1 MYIRRTLNRWQ
12 SLWFDKKVTGIPAV
26 CVNKDIKRS
35 CNIKERLNKEQQKA
49 VNYTDGP
56 LLIFAGAGSGK
67 TMVIVHRI
75 AKLLKEG
82 VKPFNIVAVTFT
94 NKAAQEMRDRIKEL
108 AGPEGSS
115 VWISTFHSLA
125 TKILRFDGKKSFTI
139 YDEKDQM
146 VVIKDCLQELDID
159 PKKFPPAGI
168 REMISNAKNNLVDAE
183 SFKINASAASDSA
196 RYIIGDVYQRYEKV
210 LIENGGY
217 DFADLLVETIGLFK
231 DYPEILKKYRQKFKY
246 IMVDEYQ
253 DTNYAQYTLI
263 RFLTP
268 PHDNICVVG
277 DDDQCLV
284 KGTEIECPA
293 GQKSV
298 ESFRKGEK
306 LKSSTGH
313 GKSGVKNIDNISKRK
328 YSGRILRITTKKG
341 RELCLT
347 PNHIMFGKL
356 KPAAGLYY
364 VYLMYKKKLGFR
376 IGITQ
381 GVRSKRK
388 SNQIVNGLRVRL
400 NQEKADKIWILKTCK
415 EQNSAIYYEQYYA
428 FEFGVPTSVFYV
440 QGRKM
445 VLEQKKI
452 DRLFHNI
459 DTVSRAQKLMKSMDI
474 DPRFPHITAGGY
486 VNKHTDRKIINF
498 TMFGE
503 GRCSAENV
511 WHAHR
516 IQLNSSDKKLKEKLN
531 KKGFNVRRGKKNTWR
546 VETSRKNYGE
556 GIEFIKKLFSCGGT
570 EIVKKA
576 RMTSKKSYLYMPAA
590 HLRPEM
596 AIPVYENGQIKEDK
610 VKEVKSED
618 YDGYVYDM
626 SVPDLRNYIAGGIVV
641 HNSIYSWRGADIRN
655 ILEFEKHFKDAKTI
669 KLEQNYRSTGNILK
683 AAHNVIK
690 NNPSRKEKKLWTK
703 KEKGMDVKHKEFFS
717 NRDEAR
723 SVVAESVRLI
733 EDEGYSPSDIAI
745 FYRVNAQS
753 RSFEDSLRKARLYYK
768 ILGGVKFYSR
778 KEVKDIL
785 GYLKVLVNPKDD
797 VSMMRVINRP
807 PRGIGKKTI
816 ELIREAAAKENLSVY
831 ELIRNGSAELSETI
845 NKKLFPVKDLFG
857 RLEKMRNSATPAD
870 LVKVVIELSGYH
882 RWLDKK
888 DDITA
893 RSRIENIEELVSAF
907 AEEENKERDIQEI
920 LNEIS
925 LVSDVDELD
934 FEREYITLMTMHI
947 AKGLEFKVVFLTGL
961 EEDLFPHYDALSDP
975 TQMEEERRLCYV
987 GMTRAKE
994 MLYLTSA
1001 SQRMLYGQTRWHIP
1015 SRFIDEAL
1023 GGGGDDG
1030 FKEYVYD

>member
-1 MYIRRTLNRWQ
+1 MKN
-12 SLWFDKKVTGIPAV
+12 
-26 CVNKDIKRS
+26 
-35 CNIKERLNKEQQKA
+35 NIKKINKNLNKEQLRA
-49 VNYTDGP
+49 VNYTAGP

-67 TMVIVHRI
+67 TMLIVHRI

-82 VKPFNIVAVTFT
+82 VRPFNILAVTFT
-94 NKAAQEMRDRIKEL
+94 NKAAREMKDRAKKL
-108 AGPEGSS
+108 AGPAGSS
-115 VWISTFHSLA
+115 VWISTFHSMA

-139 YDEKDQM
+139 YDEKDQL
-146 VVIKDCLQELDID
+146 VVIKDCLKDMDID
-159 PKKFPPAGI
+159 PKKFPPPGI
-168 REMISNAKNNLVDAE
+168 REMISGAKNNLIDVE

-196 RYIIGDVYQRYEKV
+196 RYIVGDIYQRYENILRV
-210 LIENGGY
+210 NGGY
-217 DFADLLVETIGLFK
+217 DFGDLLIETIKLFK
-231 DYPEILKKYRQKFKY
+231 EYPEILKKYRQKFKY

-263 RFLTP
+263 RFLIP
-268 PHDNICVVG
+268 PQNNICVVG

-284 KGTEIECPA
+284 KGTAIECPG

-388 SNQIVNGLRVRL
+388 SNQTVNGLMVRL

-428 FEFGVPTSVFYV
+428 FKFGVPTSVFYV

-452 DRLFHNI
+452 IRLFQNI
-459 DTVSRAQKLMKSMDI
+459 DTVSRGQKLMKSLDI
-474 DPRFPHITAGGY
+474 DPRFPHLIAGGY
-486 VNKHTDRKIINF
+486 VNKHINRKIINF

-503 GRCSAENV
+503 NRSSVKNP

-516 IQLNSSDKKLKEKLN
+516 IQLNSSDKKFKEKLN
-531 KKGFNVRRGKKNTWR
+531 KKGINVRRGKKNTWR
-546 VETSRKNYGE
+546 VEASRKNYGE
-556 GIEFIKKLFSCGGT
+556 GIEFIRKLFSCGGT

-576 RMTSKKSYLYMPAA
+576 RMTSKKAYLYQPAA
-590 HLRPEM
+590 HLHPEM
-596 AIPVYENGQIKEDK
+596 AIPVYENGQIKEDT
-610 VKEVKSED
+610 VKEIKSEE
-618 YDGYVYDM
+618 YDGYVYDL

-655 ILEFEKHFKDAKTI
+655 ILEFENHFKDAKII
-669 KLEQNYRSTGNILK
+669 KLEQNYRSTGNILD

-690 NNPSRKEKKLWTK
+690 NNPSRKEKKLWTQ
-703 KEKGMDVKHKEFFS
+703 KERGIGVRHKEFFS

-723 SVVAESVRLI
+723 SVIAEAVRLI
-733 EDEGYSPSDIAI
+733 EDEGYKPGDIAI

-753 RSFEDSLRKARLYYK
+753 RTFEDSLRKARLHYK

-797 VSMMRVINRP
+797 VSMLRIINCP
-807 PRGIGKKTI
+807 PRRIGKKT
-816 ELIREAAAKENLSVY
+816 EQSIREAAGAENISVY
-831 ELIRNGSAELSETI
+831 ELIKKGSRRLSGTTI
-845 NKKLFPVKDLFG
+845 KKLVPLRDLFNH
-857 RLEKMRNSATPAD
+857 LEKMREDAPPD
-870 LVKVVIELSGYH
+870 ELVKKVINLSGYH
-882 RWLDKK
+882 RWLEKK

-907 AEEENKERDIQEI
+907 AEEENKERDIEEI

-925 LVSDVDELD
+925 LVSEADSLD
-934 FEREYITLMTMHI
+934 SDREYITLMTLHI

-961 EEDLFPHYDALSDP
+961 EEELFPHYDALNDP
-975 TQMEEERRLCYV
+975 IQMEEERRLCYV

-994 MLYLTSA
+994 QLYLTSA

-1023 GGGGDDG
+1023 NGGDDG
-1030 FKEYVYD
+1030 FGDDGLKEYVYD